1 MANIDKKHMSEFY
14 KPGTNQLDQSKKDK
28 IDVFLYRKVQS
39 NHLYE
44 KHK

>member
-1 MANIDKKHMSEFY
+1 MANKDKKDMKEFY
-14 KPGTNQLDQSKKDK
+14 KSGTNQLDQSKKDK
-28 IDVFLYRKVQS
+28 IDVFLFRKVQS